1 MRDTDAIGVSG
12 SNVMD
17 TNTESDNDDE
27 REGLSDCYI
36 SENNSS
42 DADSSK
48 GETYSDVENFD
59 DARNYSDLKNYSN
72 VENFS
77 DAKSCSDLEND
88 SNDV

>member
-27 REGLSDCYI
+27 REGVSDCYI

-48 GETYSDVENFD
+48 GETYSDVENSRTAFI
-59 DARNYSDLKNYSN
+59 ARTARRERL
-72 VENFS
+72 F
-77 DAKSCSDLEND
+77 A
-88 SNDV
+88 